1 MSEGNTTT
9 IATPVSGLRL
19 LISRRDVDA
28 LARPCLAD
36 DNEAERFI
44 EEAEKIDIMPQI
56 GADMYIKIKES
67 PRDYEDLLTGGV
79 WRTENGATQV
89 FAGLRVALAYYS
101 YARIVKNG
109 GHVATRFGFAEKR
122 DEYSNHVELKQ
133 RTAEANDAYDVACEY
148 MRGCLEYIKANAKRF
163 GLSTCTGMGLKNTAS
178 PKYRVLKG

>member
-1 MSEGNTTT
+1 MSDEKNTT
-9 IATPVSGLRL
+9 IATPVNGLRL

-36 DNEAERFI
+36 DKEAERFI
-44 EEAEKIDIMPQI
+44 EEAERIDVAPQI
-56 GADMYIKIKES
+56 GAEIYLKIKES

-79 WRTENGATQV
+79 WRTEGGQTQV
-89 FAGLRVALAYYS
+89 FAGLRVALAYYA

-109 GHVATRFGFAEKR
+109 GHVASRFGFTEKR

-148 MRGCLEYIKANAKRF
+148 MRGCVAYIKANAKRF
-163 GLSTCTGMGLKNTAS
+163 ELSTCAGVGLKNTAS